1 MIPVPAPTSSRR
13 AITAVASAILLLGA
27 CAGER
32 PELSGTREPSTTTVA
47 PETTTTQPAHSPSI
61 VAAAK
66 GDSIQIFDDATAA
79 TPTDRFEGGAITA
92 AQATSAPGIPIVFL
106 VKGDEEEDGR
116 YEVYLPV
123 RPNGSSGWVNAADVD
138 VTTVSFHIEVVLAEH
153 RLRVFDGDEVLLDEP
168 IGVGT
173 AETPSPGGIY
183 YLKELLQPPNPN
195 GAYGVYAYGLSGF
208 SNELTS
214 FNGGD
219 GVIGIHGTNDPSSIG
234 TDVSHGCIRLN
245 NDAITRMVSEI
256 GLPLGTPVE
265 ISA

>member
-1 MIPVPAPTSSRR
+1 MTAVPVPTPSRCR
-13 AITAVASAILLLGA
+13 ALIAVALSVLLLGA

-32 PELSGTREPSTTTVA
+32 PELSDTAEPSTTTVA
-47 PETTTTQPAHSPSI
+47 PTTTTEPAKYPSV
-61 VAAAK
+61 VAQAK
-66 GDSIQIFDDATAA
+66 ADSIQVFDGAAATA
-79 TPTDRFEGGAITA
+79 PTDRFEGGAITA
-92 AQATSAPGIPIVFL
+92 AEATSAPGVPIVFL
-106 VKGDEEEDGR
+106 VKGDAEENGR

-123 RPNGSSGWVNAADVD
+123 RPNGSTGWVSAADVD
-138 VTTVSFHIEVVLAEH
+138 VTTVSFHVEVEIAEH
-153 RLRVFDGDEVLLDEP
+153 RIRVFDGEEVLLDEP

-234 TDVSHGCIRLN
+234 TDVSHGCIRMN

-265 ISA
+265 INA